1 MLHFFYKKNRETNIF
16 FLVPGGDIWMIF
28 SWMHA
33 CIQRYLGLRWL
44 EQVSYFIH
52 IFRQITFCYFQNGR
66 VFEVH
71 SSKIEYSICNHFC
84 PRHDKDGFGMTLL
97 VKCPEDSK
105 IQNLGGTV
113 NLIDIDYFKIK
124 WYINNK
130 QLPMCNFRHGAQYNS
145 SIVIIVP
152 ENPSIF

>member
-1 MLHFFYKKNRETNIF
+1 MGETLGRVNEFCVFLRILFLLLMQMKSDLDHAALFFYKKKSWNEHI

-28 SWMHA
+28 SWMHT
-33 CIQRYLGLRWL
+33 CIWHYLGLRWL

-52 IFRQITFCYFQNGR
+52 IFRQITFCYFQNKR

-71 SSKIEYSICNHFC
+71 SSKIEYSICNL
-84 PRHDKDGFGMTLL
+84 PKARQGWVWTTLL

-113 NLIDIDYFKIK
+113 N
-124 WYINNK
+124 
-130 QLPMCNFRHGAQYNS
+130 
-145 SIVIIVP
+145 
-152 ENPSIF
+152 